1 MDNLPEPVSFEAALE
16 KFLSHLGTQ
25 NRSSA
30 TRIAYGSDLSQL
42 KEHML
47 EKRITQATTVQTD
60 HLQEYI
66 DHLFSKNYTAKS
78 ISRKINSLKTF
89 FRYLHEEKVIIVN
102 PAETLAHPRY
112 DTKPPRI
119 LSSDEYK
126 SLRDAVRLDI
136 RIAAIVEVLLQT
148 GMRISELA
156 NLRVD
161 DVRKN
166 ELSIKS
172 LENNPARVIPISR
185 GTSAA
190 LQNYLAVRPQVKD
203 DHLFVTKTGRPLLI
217 RNIRTSVDRYFKKAG
232 IKNVKVN
239 DLRHTFIAHQLK
251 SGVHPEVIYK
261 HVGHK
266 RLSSTQ
272 KYLTHVEIKEETVII
287 TRIVEL

>member
-1 MDNLPEPVSFEAALE
+1 MDNLPEPMSFETALE
-16 KFLSHLGTQ
+16 KFVKHLESH

-42 KEHML
+42 RDHMT
-47 EKRITQATTVQTD
+47 EKRITQATTVQNE
-60 HLQEYI
+60 HLKEYVV
-66 DHLFSKNYTAKS
+66 HLFSKNYTSKS
-78 ISRKINSLKTF
+78 ISRKINSIKTF
-89 FRYLHEEKVIIVN
+89 FRYLHQEKIVFVN
-102 PAETLAHPRY
+102 PAEELSHPHY

-119 LSSDEYK
+119 LSPEEYR

-136 RIAAIVEVLLQT
+136 RISAIVEVLLQT

-156 NLRVD
+156 NLRVE

-166 ELSIKS
+166 ELFIRSQ
-172 LENNPARVIPISR
+172 ENNPARTIPVSK
-185 GTSAA
+185 AA
-190 LQNYLAVRPQVKD
+190 STALSNYQSMRPDVKD

-232 IKNVKVN
+232 IKDVKVN

-251 SGVHPEVIYK
+251 NGVHPEVVHK

-272 KYLTHVEIKEETVII
+272 KYIEHLEIKEEFTL
-287 TRIVEL
+287 TRIIEL